1 MSTSRDHI
9 VEAIVTVI
17 AAGGIE
23 KATVRTVASQAGVS
37 IGAVQHHFPT
47 KAAML
52 TAAMEAIS
60 DAVTADIEDYLRT
73 LEPAGTP
80 AEAAGQAASVLRHLS
95 FMLCS
100 IREEDLT
107 AAGIWLDFVAL
118 SRVTPSLAE
127 IHARTWAQL
136 RKQMSELITAAHP
149 HHPDPEAAAGWALAT
164 FDGIAISRATE
175 PQFMTGPRAAALA
188 ERTLAA
194 IAAEAVEAPGTTASG
209 AEPATASASATGTA

>member
-9 VEAIVTVI
+9 IDAIVAAI
-17 AAGGIE
+17 AGGGID
-23 KATVRTVASQAGVS
+23 KATVRTVAGEAGVS

-60 DAVTADIEDYLRT
+60 AAVTADIEAYIGT
-73 LEPAGTP
+73 FEPAGTP
-80 AEAAGQAASVLRHLS
+80 AEEAGQTARMLRHLA

-100 IREEDLT
+100 IRDEDLIP
-107 AAGIWLDFVAL
+107 AGIWLDFVAL
-118 SRVTPSLAE
+118 SRVTPELAE

-136 RKQMSELITAAHP
+136 RERMSQLITGAHP
-149 HHPDPEAAAGWALAT
+149 GHPAPEAAAGWALAT
-164 FDGIAISRATE
+164 FDGIAVARVTE
-175 PQFMTGPRAAALA
+175 PQFMTGTRAAALA

-194 IAAEAVEAPGTTASG
+194 IAAEAAETTGTTASR
-209 AEPATASASATGTA
+209 AETGTD

>member
-9 VEAIVTVI
+9 IEAIVSVI

-23 KATVRTVASQAGVS
+23 KATVRTVAGEAGVS

-60 DAVTADIEDYLRT
+60 AAVTADIEDYLVA
-73 LEPAGTP
+73 LDPVGTP
-80 AEAAGQAASVLRHLS
+80 AEEAGQAASVLRHLALL
-95 FMLCS
+95 LCS
-100 IREEDLT
+100 IREDDLT

-118 SRVTPSLAE
+118 SRVTPELAE
-127 IHARTWAQL
+127 IHARTWTQL
-136 RKQMSELITAAHP
+136 RERMSELIAAAHP
-149 HHPDPEAAAGWALAT
+149 GHPDPEAAAGWALAT
-164 FDGIAISRATE
+164 FDGIAVARVTE
-175 PQFMTGPRAAALA
+175 PQFMTGTRAAALA

-194 IAAEAVEAPGTTASG
+194 IAAEAAEATGTGASGAEETTASG
-209 AEPATASASATGTA
+209 PVTSTD